1 MWGTQKTIND
11 ANSKTD
17 DMIIKLS
24 PQRKIVLHQMILCAS
39 VTTIKAP
46 PKFEKK
52 KKEKKSKQIKK
63 KISLPRMNAKSFRGK
78 KKLGNE
84 AAQFN

>member
-1 MWGTQKTIND
+1 
-11 ANSKTD
+11 
-17 DMIIKLS
+17 
-24 PQRKIVLHQMILCAS
+24 MILCAS

-63 KISLPRMNAKSFRGK
+63 KNKFTKDERKIL
-78 KKLGNE
+78 
-84 AAQFN
+84 

>member
-1 MWGTQKTIND
+1 VWGTQKTIDD

-63 KISLPRMNAKSFRGK
+63 KNKFTKDERKIIQR
-78 KKLGNE
+78 
-84 AAQFN
+84 